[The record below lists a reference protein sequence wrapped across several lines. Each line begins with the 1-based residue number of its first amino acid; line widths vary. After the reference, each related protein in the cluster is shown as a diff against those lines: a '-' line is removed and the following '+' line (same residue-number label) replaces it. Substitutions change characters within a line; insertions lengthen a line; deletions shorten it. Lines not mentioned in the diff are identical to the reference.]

1 MDFNGDHDLNFC
13 DACVYGNLIEITSN
27 WWFIYTM
34 KTKFGVL
41 DKFKVFKTLVENQIG
56 IKSKQSNCDGGGEYN
71 IKNFNTFCKEND
83 IVK

>member
-1 MDFNGDHDLNFC
+1 
-13 DACVYGNLIEITSN
+13 
-27 WWFIYTM
+27 M